1 MRYATDVTGDPD
13 IKKIIEE
20 NKALEKK
27 MKMMKAKKMTVVE
40 KINTVDESN
49 KIFEK
54 KKGKEK
60 EKFHQRNVIPAWRP
74 EKLEKGTKSYM
85 IKDAKDK
92 NKDQKLDQYKLD
104 FVYP

>member
-1 MRYATDVTGDPD
+1 MESKITRYPTDVVGDPD

-27 MKMMKAKKMTVVE
+27 MKMMTATKMKVVE
-40 KINTVDESN
+40 KINKVDESH
-49 KIFEK
+49 KIFEN

-74 EKLEKGTKSYM
+74 EKLEKGTKAYM
-85 IKDAKDK
+85 MTD
-92 NKDQKLDQYKLD
+92 
-104 FVYP
+104 V